1 MISCWGKQMT
11 RGMKKVHVPQR
22 KDIKQSKVAMVSYRH
37 SGWVGDDLAFGL
49 SGFRLEWVSDLG
61 LIAHFEN
68 RVSKLCFVA
77 MFSSPKN
84 SGDFDNSPPPPPPYA
99 TSSFYH
105 DEEKEHADQE
115 EYASSSFYQDED
127 KEADQEEEENPEEQ
141 YCLAGFLDDLLMELQ
156 DDEDEEDEDEEPA
169 HKQQNCN
176 FGYKFHPTDYDLIVH
191 YLIKKILN
199 QPLPCNRVVD
209 DEDKLL
215 YQNNSNYGETAWYF
229 FTRTTQQYR
238 KGKRPILASGN
249 GYWKAMG
256 DDKEINSKEIVV
268 GYKKKFVFHRGNPL
282 SGDKTNWIM
291 KEYRIT
297 HPSMERNPRIKNGE
311 RISRFILLF

>member
-1 MISCWGKQMT
+1 
-11 RGMKKVHVPQR
+11 
-22 KDIKQSKVAMVSYRH
+22 
-37 SGWVGDDLAFGL
+37 
-49 SGFRLEWVSDLG
+49 
-61 LIAHFEN
+61 
-68 RVSKLCFVA
+68 
-77 MFSSPKN
+77 
-84 SGDFDNSPPPPPPYA
+84 
-99 TSSFYH
+99 
-105 DEEKEHADQE
+105 
-115 EYASSSFYQDED
+115 
-127 KEADQEEEENPEEQ
+127 
-141 YCLAGFLDDLLMELQ
+141 MELQ

-176 FGYKFHPTDYDLIVH
+176 FGYKFHSTDYDLIVH

-209 DEDKLL
+209 DENELL
-215 YQNNSNYGETAWYF
+215 YRHPSERIA
-229 FTRTTQQYR
+229 
-238 KGKRPILASGN
+238 ASGN

-297 HPSMERNPRIKNGE
+297 HPPIERNPRIKND
-311 RISRFILLF
+311 